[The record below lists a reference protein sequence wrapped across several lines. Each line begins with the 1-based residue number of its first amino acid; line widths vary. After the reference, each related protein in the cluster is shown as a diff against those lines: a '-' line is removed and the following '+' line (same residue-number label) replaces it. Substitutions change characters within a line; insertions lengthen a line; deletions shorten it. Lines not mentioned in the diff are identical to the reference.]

1 MVKLEILGFD
11 DYFRKNLDAEKLE
24 YSSPSRV
31 VTMSREQY
39 VVSCGQGDI
48 PAEITGKLRFSATGP
63 EDLPA
68 VGDWVYAQIFDR
80 GDFAVIHDILPRR
93 NSLKRKMPGKKVDHQ
108 IIGANIDTAFLVQS
122 LDHDYNPRRLERY
135 LVAIVDACI
144 EPVVLLSKEDLLTDV
159 ELGEIQEQISS
170 MFPGIDIISFSSLD
184 SESVGKIR
192 NKMMPGKTYCLLGSS
207 GVGKTT
213 LLNCLTGEGSFST
226 QEVRKK
232 DSKGRH
238 TTTRR
243 QLIILPDGAILVD
256 NPGMREFANIGVSD
270 GIDRTFEDI
279 SQMANLCR
287 FRDCTHTTEKGCAIL
302 EAVESGEISKERYE
316 NFIKIRREAVFHEM
330 SYLEK
335 RRRDK
340 QFGKMCREVMKH
352 KNNKK

>member
-1 MVKLEILGFD
+1 MNDLEILGFD
-11 DYFRKNLDAEKLE
+11 EYFRKNLEADKLE

-39 VVSCGQGDI
+39 LVSCGQGDI

-63 EDLPA
+63 EDLPS
-68 VGDWVYAQIFDR
+68 VGDWVYAQIFDQ
-80 GDFAVIHDILPRR
+80 GDFAVIHGIIPRR
-93 NSLKRKMPGKKVDHQ
+93 NFLKRKMPGKKVDHQ
-108 IIGANIDTAFLVQS
+108 IIGANIDTAFVVQS
-122 LDHDYNPRRLERY
+122 LDHDYNLQRLERY
-135 LVAIVDACI
+135 LVAIMDARI
-144 EPVVLLSKEDLLTDV
+144 EPVVLLSKEDLLTEEELV
-159 ELGEIQEQISS
+159 EKQEEIRSLV
-170 MFPGIDIISFSSLD
+170 PGIDTVSFSSLD

-213 LLNCLTGEGSFST
+213 LLNCLTGEGSFRT
-226 QEVRKK
+226 QEVRKN

-243 QLIILPDGAILVD
+243 QLIILPDGAMLVD
-256 NPGMREFANIGVSD
+256 NPGMREFANIGSSD
-270 GIDRTFEDI
+270 GIEKTFEDI
-279 SQMANLCR
+279 SQMADLCR
-287 FRDCTHTTEKGCAIL
+287 FSDCTHTTEKGCAIL
-302 EAVESGEISKERYE
+302 AALGSGDLSKERYE
-316 NFIKIRREAVFHEM
+316 NFMKIRRESAFHEM